1 LIDLYDKYL
10 VNIIMLLAGALS
22 ATASRFLSCD
32 VPNAA
37 GFCS

>member
-22 ATASRFLSCD
+22 ATAFALLPATFLT
-32 VPNAA
+32 AA
-37 GFCS
+37 GFAS